1 MKKQVTTVTVQAKLR
16 QPQRRV
22 TTVLQGGGQQQR
34 RTRAQRPQQAPQRV
48 LLASPNAQFQPRSTP
63 RQLRSDQ
70 KQVGAVVATQLVKIG
85 MSDIRSHRVSWT
97 AGFIFV
103 GNGTNGATNA
113 VLYQTATSTYIAAP
127 NSAANS
133 GFVPILA
140 ADSQFG
146 SSYVTDVEKHYARK
160 IIKRMWMHIISLQ
173 PSTSNNMM
181 AVVAPLRGGAGLEA
195 ARFDPLATANAANT
209 VTNVTSMKG
218 AFSVDS
224 WESKSCE
231 ITDFIAGGS
240 GSRQNE
246 FDISSKTQGAVSGSV
261 LAAGAVINLD
271 GDGFCPACFAIA
283 GNNTTTGL
291 QNTQTH
297 QIVIEQE
304 VDLIDYIGGMAIPL
318 PVA

>member
-1 MKKQVTTVTVQAKLR
+1 MKKQVTNQQQQRPRRDQRQGATVVVQTTGGQR
-16 QPQRRV
+16 GQRRV
-22 TTVLQGGGQQQR
+22 RVNQ
-34 RTRAQRPQQAPQRV
+34 PPQRV
-48 LLASPNAQFQPRSTP
+48 LIATPNARLQPRQVP
-63 RQLRSDQ
+63 QQLRSDQ
-70 KQVGAVVATQLVKIG
+70 KQVGAVVSTQLVRIG
-85 MSDIRSHRVSWT
+85 MSDIRSHRISWT
-97 AGFIFV
+97 AGYIFV

-113 VLYQTATSTYIAAP
+113 VIYQTATSTYIAAP
-127 NSAANS
+127 NSSTNS

-160 IIKRMWMHIISLQ
+160 IIRRMWMHIISLQ

-195 ARFDPLATANAANT
+195 ARFDPLATANAANS

-224 WESKSCE
+224 WESKSVE

-240 GSRQNE
+240 GPRQNE
-246 FDISSKTQGAVSGSV
+246 FDISSKTQGAVAGSV
-261 LAAGAVINLD
+261 MQAGAIVNLD
-271 GDGFCPACFAIA
+271 GDGFCPACFAVA
-283 GNNTTTGL
+283 GNNTTAGL